1 MNSGPLLLRLRRPH
15 MTRWHDMSISVNPCS
30 DLRLRLYRARVRST
44 TIGARSNITRDPSTQ
59 TSYHDKTITM
69 RQGGQPVHPS
79 NHRGRQWYLGST
91 HTAPIIYRPVF
102 GTTSTSFSRRTHH
115 SLPTLCSRSVE
126 TVRHDERNGKSSS
139 QIRITSTQCHH
150 FSSMPP
156 PNPTKEKVSGTKG
169 KDVPVGLEE
178 TNHNHNSTTTSIVD
192 RLPLSVQPYMRLARL
207 DKPIGTMLLLWPCYW
222 STAIAADPG
231 HWPDPKLLGLFTIG
245 THNNML
251 IRQIA
256 NSTHATQMQ
265 MQYNATS
272 LTFHELN
279 LSSSKMCL
287 FFSSHLFL
295 LCFFL

>member
-1 MNSGPLLLRLRRPH
+1 
-15 MTRWHDMSISVNPCS
+15 
-30 DLRLRLYRARVRST
+30 
-44 TIGARSNITRDPSTQ
+44 
-59 TSYHDKTITM
+59 
-69 RQGGQPVHPS
+69 
-79 NHRGRQWYLGST
+79 
-91 HTAPIIYRPVF
+91 
-102 GTTSTSFSRRTHH
+102 
-115 SLPTLCSRSVE
+115 
-126 TVRHDERNGKSSS
+126 
-139 QIRITSTQCHH
+139 
-150 FSSMPP
+150 
-156 PNPTKEKVSGTKG
+156 
-169 KDVPVGLEE
+169 
-178 TNHNHNSTTTSIVD
+178 
-192 RLPLSVQPYMRLARL
+192 VQPYMRLARL

-256 NSTHATQMQ
+256 NSTHAMQMQ